1 MITQHINTGE
11 LHVWWANLRDFDSDV
26 PAFQAALSSRE
37 RERAGRFRFLR
48 NKNNH
53 IISRGM
59 LRTLLGG
66 YVQQSPSD
74 LHFTIGEHGK
84 LELRRNSHGAAIHFD
99 LSHSGDVALFA
110 VTRDRPIGV
119 DVEYIRPV
127 PHCQRLALEFFSQ
140 SEADNLFALPKE
152 RQSARFFNLWTRK
165 EALLK
170 AIGNGLENGHAIR
183 DAFLREP
190 WLSYSA
196 QEADPMEASS
206 DWIVRSFLPTFG
218 YVAAIAFRR
227 PSLNISYRNVSALFQ
242 AFPDSSPASVPRNLG
257 SA

>member
-26 PAFQAALSSRE
+26 PALQAVLSSRE
-37 RERAGRFRFLR
+37 RARAGRFRFLR

-53 IISRGM
+53 IISFGI
-59 LRTLLGG
+59 LRTLLAG

-74 LHFTIGEHGK
+74 LNFMIGEHGK
-84 LELRRNSHGAAIHFD
+84 LELRRNSCEATIHFS

-110 VTRDRPIGV
+110 VTRDCPIGV
-119 DVEYIRPV
+119 DVEYIRPI
-127 PHCQRLALEFFSQ
+127 PHCQRLALEYFSQ

-152 RQSARFFNLWTRK
+152 RQSTRFFNLWTRK

-183 DAFLREP
+183 DAFLCEP
-190 WLSYSA
+190 WLSYFA
-196 QEADPMEASS
+196 QETDPMQASS
-206 DWIVRSFLPTFG
+206 GWIVRSFLPTFG
-218 YVAAIAFRR
+218 YIAAIAFRR
-227 PSLNISYRNVSALFQ
+227 PSLNISYRNLSASFQ
-242 AFPDSSPASVPRNLG
+242 AFPYSSSVPVPRNSG
-257 SA
+257 SV